1 MLNEKIAVITGA
13 SRGIGAAIAKKMAEN
28 GATVIINYQGSVQ
41 AAQALEAEIIE
52 KGGKAVTYKC
62 DVSDFDK
69 CEKFIGDIVKEYG
82 RIDILVNNAGITRD
96 GLLMGMKEEDF
107 DSVINVNLKG
117 TFNTI
122 RFASR
127 TMVKQRKGKIINISS
142 VSGVTG
148 NAGQANYSASKA
160 GIIGLTK
167 SAARELASRN
177 INVNAIAPGFVDTD
191 MTITLSD
198 KVKEG
203 AKGQI
208 PLGRFGKPEEV
219 AELALFL
226 SSEKSDYITGQVI
239 NHRWRN
245 GNVIIGDRLMERR
258 VVVTGR
264 GAITPIGNNC
274 RNFLEQR

>member
-1 MLNEKIAVITGA
+1 MFDLNGKVAIVTGA
-13 SRGIGAAIAKKMAEN
+13 NQGLGFAMCQGLAKAGADIFNIGRREDDH
-28 GATVIINYQGSVQ
+28 VIR
-41 AAQALEAEIIE
+41 EAIE
-52 KGGKAVTYKC
+52 KEGVKYHYYRADLSNPTV
-62 DVSDFDK
+62 
-69 CEKFIGDIVKEYG
+69 EKMDEIVEEVIKVYG
-82 RIDILVNNAGITRD
+82 HVDILLNNAGANIREPFLEYD
-96 GLLMGMKEEDF
+96 VKDWDYILNL
-107 DSVINVNLKG
+107 NLKSI
-117 TFNTI
+117 FLLSQSV
-122 RFASR
+122 AKQ
-127 TMVKQRKGKIINISS
+127 MVAQKTKGKIINISS

-239 NHRWRN
+239 NID
-245 GNVIIGDRLMERR
+245 GGMVM
-258 VVVTGR
+258 
-264 GAITPIGNNC
+264 
-274 RNFLEQR
+274 

>member
-1 MLNEKIAVITGA
+1 MLTNKTALVTGA
-13 SRGIGAAIAKKMAEN
+13 SRGIGAAIAKSLAKE
-28 GATVIINYQGSVQ
+28 GAFVIINYNGSKERANAV
-41 AAQALEAEIIE
+41 AAEITAD
-52 KGGKAVTYKC
+52 GGKAAVYGC
-62 DVSDFDK
+62 NVSDYSA
-69 CEKFIGDIVKEYG
+69 CEKMAKDIMETYG
-82 RIDILVNNAGITRD
+82 HLDILVNNAGITRD
-96 GLLMGMKEEDF
+96 DLLMKMSEEAF
-107 DSVINVNLKG
+107 DAVIATNLKG

-122 RFASR
+122 RHFSR
-127 TMVKQRKGKIINISS
+127 YLLKQRSGTIINLSS
-142 VSGVTG
+142 VSGILG

-239 NHRWRN
+239 NID
-245 GNVIIGDRLMERR
+245 GGMVM
-258 VVVTGR
+258 
-264 GAITPIGNNC
+264 
-274 RNFLEQR
+274 